1 MPVIAITVI
10 NMFFST
16 LIFVLIARF
25 YLMPKLGTMST
36 AEALQPLLLFHG
48 MRHIGLV
55 FLSSGVARPGLAQE
69 FAIPAAYG
77 DLAAAILALVALAA
91 LRNRSS
97 VATPLVWL
105 FNIVGTVDLFAALT
119 IGIMYDATAYMGAGY
134 FLPAVVVPA
143 LLVTHYII
151 FKLLMGRK
159 AMAVS

>member
-10 NMFFST
+10 NMVMST
-16 LIFVLIARF
+16 LIYILIARW
-25 YLMPKLGTMST
+25 YLVPKLKTMSIT
-36 AEALQPLLLFHG
+36 DALQPLLLFHG
-48 MRHIGLV
+48 MRHIGLI

-105 FNIVGTVDLFAALT
+105 FNIVGTVDLFAAII
-119 IGIMYDATAYMGAGY
+119 IGITLDATAFMGGGY
-134 FLPAVVVPA
+134 FLPAIVVPS
-143 LLVTHYII
+143 LLVTHFIV
-151 FKLLMGRK
+151 FKLLLQRK
-159 AMAVS
+159 VTTV